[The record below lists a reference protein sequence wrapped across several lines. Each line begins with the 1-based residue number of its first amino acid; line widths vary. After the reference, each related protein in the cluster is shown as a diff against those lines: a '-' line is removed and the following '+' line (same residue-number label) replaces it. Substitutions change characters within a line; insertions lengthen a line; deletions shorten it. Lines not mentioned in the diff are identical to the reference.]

1 LIVHFYQQLLQNQS
15 PAIALHNAQQW
26 LKSVTTNGLIQWIE
40 QLSQDPNLGYHWQ
53 KELRQEIQTLKE
65 RKGKLDTEQPFAH
78 PFYWA
83 AFALTGRG
91 N

>member
-1 LIVHFYQQLLQNQS
+1 MSFKTSIDFRHPYFS
-15 PAIALHNAQQW
+15 AI
-26 LKSVTTNGLIQWIE
+26 
-40 QLSQDPNLGYHWQ
+40 DLGYRWQ